1 VLKDRD
7 KFMICYYDIIIV
19 PIMIISNT
27 DNDTEAAS
35 TEMYNII
42 SHY

>member
-1 VLKDRD
+1 
-7 KFMICYYDIIIV
+7 
-19 PIMIISNT
+19 MIISNT